1 MLFDTSL
8 CLVIGPLE
16 TVVTFMVGLLIRTRT
31 HVHTHTRASDSGE
44 LPQEQRYIP
53 EAGSD
58 IDWTWKLSRAECISR
73 ATSSHINKQPH
84 GAHSP

>member
-16 TVVTFMVGLLIRTRT
+16 TVVTFMVGLLIRTYT
-31 HVHTHTRASDSGE
+31 HTHTSDPGE
-44 LPQEQRYIP
+44 ISQEQRYIP